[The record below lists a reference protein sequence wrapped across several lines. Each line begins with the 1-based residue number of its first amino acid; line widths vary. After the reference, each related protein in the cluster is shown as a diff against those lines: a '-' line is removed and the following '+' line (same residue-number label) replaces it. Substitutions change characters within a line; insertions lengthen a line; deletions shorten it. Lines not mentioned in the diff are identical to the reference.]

1 MKKAIL
7 SALLA
12 GSAVIASCNKEAT
25 TTKPT
30 PTRFISYEMAGSTMY
45 TRAPSS
51 NEVLSIISEALP
63 EHVATV
69 FSGTKTLVVN
79 TGEYTQIPS
88 DTYQVSGTFL
98 GEQYGGI
105 LSSDCGGVSLQP
117 AVRINQTLTINDEE
131 TQYALSGSYFC
142 FALVWDATV
151 VDRIT
156 FNDAYGQTHEMP
168 YLSEGDTRLV
178 FVQGNLETNY
188 LTLTVYPIDTE
199 TYKETEFTIAT
210 KQLNGICRAEF
221 GKWYMLNPSFGGNQ
235 PKWIA
240 LDLPPFTQGEF

>member
-98 GEQYGGI
+98 GEQYCPQTAEACRSNLPSESIRRSPSMTRIHSTPSQGLTSASPLFGTLQSWTGLRSTMPTAKPTKCHISRRVTRGSCSYRAI
-105 LSSDCGGVSLQP
+105 LK
-117 AVRINQTLTINDEE
+117 QTI
-131 TQYALSGSYFC
+131 S
-142 FALVWDATV
+142 
-151 VDRIT
+151 
-156 FNDAYGQTHEMP
+156 P
-168 YLSEGDTRLV
+168 
-178 FVQGNLETNY
+178 
-188 LTLTVYPIDTE
+188 
-199 TYKETEFTIAT
+199 
-210 KQLNGICRAEF
+210 
-221 GKWYMLNPSFGGNQ
+221 
-235 PKWIA
+235 
-240 LDLPPFTQGEF
+240 

>member
-25 TTKPT
+25 TTKPA

-117 AVRINQTLTINDEE
+117 AVRINQTLTIND
-131 TQYALSGSYFC
+131 GSAVSRTGDKYTVPNSTLRKIFGEQGKDGVGM
-142 FALVWDATV
+142 FAPHLH
-151 VDRIT
+151 
-156 FNDAYGQTHEMP
+156 G
-168 YLSEGDTRLV
+168 
-178 FVQGNLETNY
+178 
-188 LTLTVYPIDTE
+188 
-199 TYKETEFTIAT
+199 
-210 KQLNGICRAEF
+210 
-221 GKWYMLNPSFGGNQ
+221 
-235 PKWIA
+235 
-240 LDLPPFTQGEF
+240 